1 MEDYLND
8 YKESLK
14 DLTEEQTNE
23 RNLYLKGLQTGLYYG
38 PTTGLSSIDKPWL
51 KYFKN
56 ENILKTMPRIT
67 IYNYLYES
75 NKNSQLSIALEYF
88 GRKITYFELFRKIE
102 KTAKNFSALGVKKRR
117 HCDNMHAI
125 NSRNNLLNICS

>member
-56 ENILKTMPRIT
+56 EKHIKKLCPELQYII
-67 IYNYLYES
+67 IYMNL
-75 NKNSQLSIALEYF
+75 
-88 GRKITYFELFRKIE
+88 T
-102 KTAKNFSALGVKKRR
+102 KTAN
-117 HCDNMHAI
+117 
-125 NSRNNLLNICS
+125 